1 LFAKYK
7 PEFISEYSSNT
18 IPVAQTTNAESKQ
31 DLGEAPDTVTFYG
44 RTQELETLRQ
54 WIINE
59 HCRTTGKCIQTFEGQ
74 TGWVRTV
81 AFSPKGRFVAS
92 AGGNP
97 IIEIWDIET
106 AKLYQTLIGHQ
117 ERIWSVVF
125 SADGQTLASSS
136 EDGTIMLWHTE
147 TGELKK
153 LLKSPRLY
161 EGMDITDVVNLTE
174 AQIKTLK
181 TLGAK
186 KNDE

>member
-1 LFAKYK
+1 LKLT
-7 PEFISEYSSNT
+7 EN
-18 IPVAQTTNAESKQ
+18 V
-31 DLGEAPDTVTFYG
+31 
-44 RTQELETLRQ
+44 
-54 WIINE
+54 
-59 HCRTTGKCIQTFEGQ
+59 TTGKCIQTLKGE
-74 TGWVRTV
+74 TGWVRIV
-81 AFSPKGRFVAS
+81 AFSPKGRLVAS

-106 AKLYQTLIGHQ
+106 AKLYHTLTGHQ

-125 SADGQTLASSS
+125 SADGETLASSS

-153 LLKSPRLY
+153 TLRSPRLC
-161 EGMDITDVVNLTE
+161 EGMDITGAVNLTE

-186 KNDE
+186 ENDE